1 MKKITTI
8 LAIVFAFASCSG
20 NTSRVDSVSGKGMFI
35 YELYNIGIL
44 SNGEK
49 TIDFTIAYDDKGNP
63 LPGKSAPLETILAR
77 LEKAKINWVA
87 IKLGDSDA
95 FWLREKSSI
104 LNWLK
109 AQNLTFDQMLGKFR
123 DAGIRVHGFHYIRGS
138 DNWNL
143 STETE
148 CAKKIIESGVDGY
161 IMDAEFELETLLNS
175 EKYMEDFFDKIS
187 NSPSYT
193 KMPIGYT
200 TYSQLSKHFKIP
212 YRIFENHCDFLITQ
226 NYWVDRDPNCKFFSP
241 EYEVDTFK
249 EDLRVNRDGK
259 KLRFTKSG
267 SNDSIILAGSLESQ
281 TCMGTRATST
291 DIVRF
296 KDLVKKNFPTGE
308 CWWCLDLA
316 NDSDLDI
323 IGNW

>member
-1 MKKITTI
+1 MAT
-8 LAIVFAFASCSG
+8 LAIVFALVSCSG
-20 NTSRVDSVSGKGMFI
+20 NATRIGNVSGKGMFI

-44 SNGEK
+44 SESEK
-49 TIDFTIAYDDKGNP
+49 TIDFTIDYDQSGNP
-63 LPGKSAPLETILAR
+63 LPGKSVSLDTILAR
-77 LEKAKINWVA
+77 LQKAKINWVA

-104 LNWLK
+104 QNWLK
-109 AQNLTFDQMLGKFR
+109 AQKLTFDQMLGKFR
-123 DAGIRVHGFHYIRGS
+123 DVGIKVHGFHYIRGA

-143 STETE
+143 STETD
-148 CAKKIIESGVDGY
+148 CAKSIIESGVDGY

-175 EKYMEDFFDKIS
+175 KKYMEDFFGSISGSPSFNKIS
-187 NSPSYT
+187 V
-193 KMPIGYT
+193 GYT
-200 TYSQLSKHFKIP
+200 TYSQLSKHFKLP
-212 YRIFENHCDFLITQ
+212 YVEFEKYCDFLITQ
-226 NYWVDRDPNCKFFSP
+226 NYWVDRDPECKFFSP

-259 KLRFTKSG
+259 KLKLTKSG
-267 SNDSIILAGSLESQ
+267 SNNSIILAGSLESQ

-296 KDLVKKNFPTGE
+296 RDLAKKDFPTGL

-316 NDSDLDI
+316 NDSDLEV